1 MLAQDVVKVLARR
14 AILRLLAEQRAQR
27 LFGLREIFVMTQY
40 IGTEQ
45 FGRCAARPALL
56 SQRSRERQRLA
67 NIALL
72 VRLLSLGQ
80 LPIE

>member
-1 MLAQDVVKVLARR
+1 
-14 AILRLLAEQRAQR
+14 
-27 LFGLREIFVMTQY
+27 MTQY